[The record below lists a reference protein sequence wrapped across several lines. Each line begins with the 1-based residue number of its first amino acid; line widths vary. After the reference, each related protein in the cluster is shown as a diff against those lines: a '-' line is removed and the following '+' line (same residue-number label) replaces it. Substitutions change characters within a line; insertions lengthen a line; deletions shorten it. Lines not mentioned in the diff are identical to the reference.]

1 MLVLKGKELFEL
13 EDSRVSLEVAETL
26 KSEDTGYDMI
36 YHVYV
41 DGQKYIDAVVLYVE
55 NKQYTLL
62 QKSLDNLELDK
73 FFNCGKNTIIVNA
86 GSKAQGEHTEVFK
99 DFREK
104 VRRGCSFFYQALSE
118 FDAEE
123 KYKDFYFPIE
133 VRL

>member
-1 MLVLKGKELFEL
+1 MLVLKDKELFEI
-13 EDSRVSLEVAETL
+13 EDSRVTLEVAETI
-26 KSEDTGYDMI
+26 KSEQIGYDLI

-41 DGQKYIDAVVLYVE
+41 DGQFYIDAVVLYVD
-55 NKQYTLL
+55 NTQYVLL
-62 QKSLDNLELDK
+62 QKSLNDLELDK
-73 FFNCGKNTIIVNA
+73 IFNCGKNTVIMSA
-86 GSKAQGEHTEVFK
+86 GSKVQEEDRVVFK